1 MRFEPKVGR
10 VERTDVGDR
19 NVARVMRELGSN
31 VGGESSGHIIFSEF
45 ATTGDGLVAAVKL
58 IDLMCKAKKPL
69 SELRQ
74 EISLFPQATL
84 NLVVAEKKPLASLK
98 ALSAA
103 VAAIEKGLW

>member
-1 MRFEPKVGR
+1 
-10 VERTDVGDR
+10 
-19 NVARVMRELGSN
+19 
-31 VGGESSGHIIFSEF
+31 
-45 ATTGDGLVAAVKL
+45 
-58 IDLMCKAKKPL
+58 MCKAKKPL

-103 VAAIEKGLW
+103 VVAIEKDFGEEGRVLIRYSGTEPKLRLLVEGKDKKRVVDGLKGLEKAACCDLHVIAR